1 MVHAHSRNMSLCSP
15 PLALLYLCEAPAK
28 NGHTVLKKNEIHF
41 YLSKMGSCESSPFK
55 KYYLF
60 FLKKNIL
67 FCGQHFLMLI
77 FLKNNEMC
85 REIDTSYQLIFVG
98 ELTRSL
104 YSSICSS
111 YLAKC
116 NRLTDIKNCLLE
128 NSHFKRNT
136 FFITFF
142 FKHGT
147 FQYSCRSEVE
157 ISTRGGKHLICIRVE
172 SPETVSSRKS
182 AKMLQQQYY
191 F

>member
-1 MVHAHSRNMSLCSP
+1 MLILGTCHCVLHHWPSYTCVRLQLKMDTQFWKKMKYIFTFPKWEVVNL
-15 PLALLYLCEAPAK
+15 PLLK
-28 NGHTVLKKNEIHF
+28 NII
-41 YLSKMGSCESSPFK
+41 
-55 KYYLF
+55 F

-77 FLKNNEMC
+77 FFKNNEMC
-85 REIDTSYQLIFVG
+85 REIDTSSRLIFVG

-104 YSSICSS
+104 HSSICSS

-147 FQYSCRSEVE
+147 FQYSCRSEVK
-157 ISTRGGKHLICIRVE
+157 ISTRGGKHLICILVE

-191 F
+191 FLN